1 MWWRKKIWKQKRRK
15 EKRWEKALLKK
26 ITAFIISIG
35 LFVASGPIIFSN
47 NSSDDKIHFL
57 PTKSGDAILLESN
70 GKFALVDGAED
81 SDNPRGFKSLAG
93 AGHEKEVV
101 NYIKKVAGDKN
112 GKVTL
117 EFVVGTH
124 AHSDHLGGLD
134 TVVRDK
140 DIHVKRG
147 YLKVYDESKIKVSEV
162 NDWDNKQVYDQLIK
176 ALKDEK
182 AIIIQDIPTKAF
194 MFGDLTIQ
202 FYNTTRTSNKRVG
215 ENENSLGLLVSKNN
229 QKVFLAGDMNNL
241 DGDEDRVAKQIGKVD
256 VLKVGH
262 HGYDGSSTQEFLN
275 KLKPTYSIVTNYDT
289 LMNHKVVKRLN
300 DVKTKVYPTML
311 NNGVVI
317 TFGKADFGLSKY
329 KQIRQ
334 WTYENGWVYKNPQGD
349 YAKGWAQLNWNGK
362 VDWYFFDNNG
372 KMKSGWIFN
381 GGKWYYLNE
390 KSDSKGYYGT
400 MLTGWQQVKY
410 CNKTDRYYFD
420 KSGAMKTGWI
430 QLGGKWYYLNEKSDS
445 KGYCGAMLTGT
456 HKLMRNGKWGTFTFN
471 KSGQLIN

>member
-1 MWWRKKIWKQKRRK
+1 M
-15 EKRWEKALLKK
+15 LKK

-35 LFVASGPIIFSN
+35 LFVTSGPIVFSN

-140 DIHVKRG
+140 NIYVKKG

-182 AIIIQDIPTKAF
+182 AVIIQNIPTKAF

-215 ENENSLGLLVSKNN
+215 ENENSLGILVSKNN

-262 HGYDGSSTQEFLN
+262 HGYDGSSTQGFLN

-317 TFGKADFGLSKY
+317 TFGKADFGLYKY

-349 YAKGWAQLNWNGK
+349 YAKGWAQLSWNGK

-381 GGKWYYLNE
+381 SGKWYYLNE

-410 CNKTDRYYFD
+410 CNKTDWYYFD
-420 KSGAMKTGWI
+420 KSGAMRTGWI